1 MSMIYVVWTKDR
13 PDANDSTY
21 VVIARSGGEAQSLA
35 QDHAYEHLTQLG
47 RKAMV
52 DAGLV
57 RWQMIG
63 MADVGLVDHIVSWQ
77 PPGWAGQHRRHL
89 DAAIKAHNAEDAAR
103 SQLAARDDARE
114 RATHDRPGSRTASQ

>member
-13 PDANDSTY
+13 PDANDGTY
-21 VVIARSGGEAQSLA
+21 VVIARHEAEARQLVA
-35 QDHAYEHLTQLG
+35 AHAFENLTELG
-47 RKAMV
+47 REHMGV
-52 DAGLV
+52 IGLMRV
-57 RWQMIG
+57 QMIG

-114 RATHDRPGSRTASQ
+114 RATHDRPGSV